1 MKINV
6 DLLKDYRSDFSNEK
20 SNFNSSSY
28 GTFSSSY
35 INRCSD
41 SYIIRMKNELRKL
54 YQDIEKAYKNIDSW
68 WGDYNNDIESLER
81 ALSNDGRSGAIKASS
96 VRSSVD
102 VLPTLKNYSLSF
114 SGIINLNFEKAIPTL
129 DLENQNLVFSNNIHD
144 DFSNRTNVI
153 DSFFSFFL
161 SDTGAVISEGWNWF
175 GDKALDSIDYISNI
189 GNETYN
195 WFNDEALPWFQNA
208 ASTVW
213 DVVESVGATITIF
226 CQSLVEGIL
235 QLGEAIIDFAVLASV
250 GVSSAVTGL
259 IDGGQAIYGAITG
272 NEWASVT
279 KEMWKDTMGFVSN
292 QYVTGWFD
300 SLYQNTGY
308 GKWLSE
314 NAYWFDNVRS
324 VGSGIGYVAGIVVLT
339 IATLGAGSAVVAGGS
354 ATASTA
360 ATTTHMAVTATVAGI
375 GKGTQDTWADGAGL
389 LEGLTA
395 GIVTGLWEGLQ
406 FYVGGK
412 IGGLEIF
419 GADGFLKSIG
429 SSKIGT
435 KILNGL
441 ARVILDGLDGG
452 VEGFVQPLISGIYQ
466 DGYYD
471 NEGNYI
477 EFTENDNF
485 LKRYAELF
493 DDAGGLANVGI
504 QTLIGGG
511 SSLIGEAFD
520 LSKILR
526 ESNDVDIGEK
536 INVDVNNSNPKLPE
550 MISVKANI
558 DGSTKLM
565 DTSKLLK
572 TLQNWDEFN
581 KFLHFKEY
589 KDLFQD
595 GTKDEYI
602 LAIRQ
607 MMELA
612 EKNKMDLGLDD
623 VQLKLIKDYESLD
636 LYEYS
641 NYPIIRMFDEVGNY
655 REVCNIFLELSIDG
669 DMRTKLEDILFTG
682 RYKDFVVSSNLTRGD
697 PFKEAEKRLAVA
709 NLLINNPETFDILAA
724 NKVNMFHGT
733 KSVNLSNI
741 SKYGLYS
748 GKGLEE
754 LGLEI
759 LTGEKWS
766 RIGGKQRD
774 FVSFTDNLDI
784 AKSYTSLSSS
794 PESFSV
800 IIGTTE
806 TDILHAGSARIG
818 SDLPEIGVKNRLS
831 LESIKVIGVP
841 TDKVSYVKDLVN
853 NDRVAVV
860 AIDIVED
867 DNFFYADD
875 FLSRIHID
883 KDKVNGLKAK
893 FASMKSANSTQSL
906 TLDDLKYNQVNSL
919 TSAKALLESNI
930 RRYVYTDTNN
940 FEGLNQSIINS
951 GLYHFTDAADA
962 ILESGYIKATGEI
975 SLGSFGYIDPGLLGY
990 LNSKSYGNAK
1000 AFFFAGVPEVGAFAT
1015 NLDTIPL
1022 RTTAIKVQPNFDIVN
1037 SSKLKIRN
1045 LDDGA
1050 ITYDGRFDLTGSQAS
1065 KEYFCLFKEN
1075 DKLVYKPVS
1084 KDVFDNYENT
1094 AEGKVLADFLK
1105 IKKNVKTIKDDYL
1118 VGLSMKNTNAKI
1130 GTTSSIISG
1139 IENLDTPHYLNDGF
1153 EVADYFN
1160 DPKQYLFQK
1169 LKSLAETSN
1178 DSSFLEKYKELVKKD
1193 PRTINEPRFNGKG
1206 MKLATVDISEDELF
1220 DFLNSKG
1227 VFTEQDY
1234 EIYRRLKNNEVKF
1247 SQTEKDAIFIFTAW
1261 FGPELAAY
1269 NRNAVTNFDGHRI
1282 DGMNRL
1288 QIEHHLNNQIDLYNR
1303 VYGKNIPHM
1312 ELDEFNSIMDKITQR
1327 SVLEEDLVVY
1337 RGANSL
1343 FSDGGELDFES
1354 IKPGQTFN
1362 DKSHISTSVIPTNMV
1377 NKHKYILEIKL
1388 PKDTSFGYIETVTGV
1403 ARYGQQELLLGR
1415 NNNFKITDYPEI
1427 VEMDGVEHYKVKVE
1441 LVPSV
1446 LEPDLDITVELEPPT
1461 VELDPHTVELELPNS
1476 NLETL
1481 DITQPLDAKVNI
1493 LDNNQISEEMR
1504 AKILDDFKKMMRN
1517 GKRSNYELLEM
1528 VMEMA
1533 GKKGDDGFRILQAI
1547 TRIKSIIPEL
1557 EFSANAYEDG
1567 SWWRY
1572 DSFNDE
1578 CKLQLQERYIDWKN
1592 YETLAHELGH
1602 CLFDMISG
1610 APLPDN
1616 WADMI
1621 VRTKINS
1628 SNNGTL
1634 KLFKQEYDILK
1645 RDIYWNQAY
1654 PKFKDSIMIQYG
1666 YTEKQ
1671 YREFLTEQ
1679 FKQISQ
1685 DRAKL
1690 RQTLIDSGLTFEQAF
1705 KMTNEDIDI
1714 EKLVDDDI
1722 KRQISNFNNQIWRTQ
1737 YGGYVALNDMI
1748 DAVSNG
1754 DWGDVY
1760 GGYSHGSKYYLDAP
1774 ENFPLHELV
1783 ANFTSLKLNNE
1794 EAALKQFKEIFGTEL
1809 YDYLDSIYNSFLEFG
1824 KRYGGV

>member
-41 SYIIRMKNELRKL
+41 SYIIRMKDELRKL

-96 VRSSVD
+96 VRSCVD
-102 VLPTLKNYSLSF
+102 ALPTLKNYSLSF
-114 SGIINLNFEKAIPTL
+114 SGIINLNFEKAVPTL
-129 DLENQNLVFSNNIHD
+129 DLESHNLVFSNNIHD
-144 DFSNRTNVI
+144 VSSNRTNVI
-153 DSFFSFFL
+153 DSFFSFL
-161 SDTGAVISEGWNWF
+161 SDTGAVVSEGWNWF
-175 GDKALDSIDYISNI
+175 GDKALESIEYINDI
-189 GNETYN
+189 GHEYYN
-195 WFNDEALPWFQNA
+195 LFNDVLPWFQNA

-235 QLGEAIIDFAVLASV
+235 QFGEAIIDFAVLASV
-250 GVSSAVTGL
+250 GVSSFVTGL

-272 NEWASVT
+272 NEWSSVT
-279 KEMWKDTMGFVSN
+279 KEMWEGTMGFVSN

-308 GKWLSE
+308 GKWVAQ
-314 NAYWFDNVRS
+314 NAWGFDTVRS
-324 VGSGIGYVAGIVVLT
+324 VGSGIGYVAGVVVLT
-339 IATLGAGSAVVAGGS
+339 IATLGAGSAVAAGGS

-360 ATTTHMAVTATVAGI
+360 ATTTHMAVTATAAGI
-375 GKGTQDTWADGAGL
+375 GKGTQDTWANGAGL

-471 NEGNYI
+471 TNGNYI

-511 SSLIGEAFD
+511 SSLIGEVFD

-526 ESNDVDIGEK
+526 ESSDADIGEK
-536 INVDVNNSNPKLPE
+536 INVDNSN
-550 MISVKANI
+550 
-558 DGSTKLM
+558 
-565 DTSKLLK
+565 
-572 TLQNWDEFN
+572 QN
-581 KFLHFKEY
+581 
-589 KDLFQD
+589 
-595 GTKDEYI
+595 
-602 LAIRQ
+602 
-607 MMELA
+607 
-612 EKNKMDLGLDD
+612 
-623 VQLKLIKDYESLD
+623 
-636 LYEYS
+636 
-641 NYPIIRMFDEVGNY
+641 
-655 REVCNIFLELSIDG
+655 
-669 DMRTKLEDILFTG
+669 
-682 RYKDFVVSSNLTRGD
+682 
-697 PFKEAEKRLAVA
+697 
-709 NLLINNPETFDILAA
+709 
-724 NKVNMFHGT
+724 
-733 KSVNLSNI
+733 
-741 SKYGLYS
+741 
-748 GKGLEE
+748 
-754 LGLEI
+754 
-759 LTGEKWS
+759 
-766 RIGGKQRD
+766 
-774 FVSFTDNLDI
+774 
-784 AKSYTSLSSS
+784 
-794 PESFSV
+794 
-800 IIGTTE
+800 
-806 TDILHAGSARIG
+806 
-818 SDLPEIGVKNRLS
+818 
-831 LESIKVIGVP
+831 
-841 TDKVSYVKDLVN
+841 
-853 NDRVAVV
+853 
-860 AIDIVED
+860 
-867 DNFFYADD
+867 
-875 FLSRIHID
+875 
-883 KDKVNGLKAK
+883 
-893 FASMKSANSTQSL
+893 L
-906 TLDDLKYNQVNSL
+906 TLDDLKYNQVDSL
-919 TSAKALLESNI
+919 TSAKALVESNL
-930 RRYVYTDTNN
+930 RRYVYTDTNK
-940 FEGLNQSIINS
+940 FEGLNQSILNS

-1022 RTTAIKVQPNFDIVN
+1022 KTTAIKVQPNVDIVN

-1065 KEYFCLFKEN
+1065 KEYFCVFKEN
-1075 DKLVYKPVS
+1075 DELVYKPVS

-1118 VGLSMKNTNAKI
+1118 VGLSMKNTNAKV
-1130 GTTSSIISG
+1130 GNGSSKISG
-1139 IENLDTPHYLNDGF
+1139 ISTIENLDPPHYLNDGF

-1193 PRTINEPRFNGKG
+1193 PRTINEPRFKGKG
-1206 MKLATVDISEDELF
+1206 MKLATVDISEDDLL
-1220 DFLNSKG
+1220 DFLNTKG

-1261 FGPELAAY
+1261 FSPELAAY

-1303 VYGKNIPHM
+1303 VYGKNMSHM
-1312 ELDEFNSIMDKITQR
+1312 TLDEFNSIMDKITQR
-1327 SVLEEDLVVY
+1327 TVLKEDLVVY

-1362 DKSHISTSVIPTNMV
+1362 DKSHISTSVIPTHMV

-1403 ARYGQQELLLGR
+1403 ARYNQQELLLGR

-1427 VEMDGVEHYKVKVE
+1427 VEIDGVEHYKVKVE

-1461 VELDPHTVELELPNS
+1461 VELEPPTVELELPNS

-1517 GKRSNYELLEM
+1517 GKRSNYEILEM
-1528 VMEMA
+1528 LMEMA
-1533 GKKGDDGFRILQAI
+1533 EKKGDEGFRILQAI

-1567 SWWRY
+1567 SWWRC
-1572 DSFNDE
+1572 DDFNDE
-1578 CKLQLQERYIDWKN
+1578 YKLQLQERYIDWKN

-1616 WADMI
+1616 WDDMI
-1621 VRTKINS
+1621 VRAKINS

-1634 KLFKQEYDILK
+1634 KLFKQEYDNLY

-1685 DRAKL
+1685 ERGKL
-1690 RQTLIDSGLTFEQAF
+1690 RQTLIASGLTFEQAF
-1705 KMTNEDIDI
+1705 KMTDEDIIDI
-1714 EKLVDDDI
+1714 EKLVDEDI
-1722 KRQISNFNNQIWRTQ
+1722 KRQISNFNEQIWRTQ

-1760 GGYSHGSKYYLDAP
+1760 GGHSHGSKHYLKSP
-1774 ENFPLHELV
+1774 KNFPLHELV
-1783 ANFTSLKLNNE
+1783 ADFTSLKLNNE
-1794 EAALKQFKEIFGTEL
+1794 EAALKQFKEIFGTEF